1 MRSRGGEKFRP
12 PMAEI
17 HRKDGSWLS
26 DCTTN
31 GIVVVPTSKAFLPHY
46 KDKRN
51 ACLLACLLSYLLA
64 GAEPN
69 LYTMYCICDLALY

>member
-51 ACLLACLLSYLLA
+51 ACLLA
-64 GAEPN
+64 GVEPN
-69 LYTMYCICDLALY
+69 LCCDLVWITLLIR

>member
-31 GIVVVPTSKAFLPHY
+31 GIVV
-46 KDKRN
+46 
-51 ACLLACLLSYLLA
+51 LLVKLFCRIIKTREMLTKLA

-69 LYTMYCICDLALY
+69 LCCDLV

>member
-51 ACLLACLLSYLLA
+51 ACLLACLVIYLRVQSL
-64 GAEPN
+64 
-69 LYTMYCICDLALY
+69 TCILCIVFVI